1 MPTTAI
7 IATAIAVCGALGA
20 GRGQSQPVAAP
31 KAAAGGLADYL
42 AVGASASA
50 SLSGGTQSQNVIG
63 ATAVVTI
70 AGRMPTDTAKWLLR
84 VRGEDSYTTAQKPG
98 QARVTAVDMRY
109 LEFRPEVR
117 LRNTARA
124 ATDSTPAGGWTV
136 STYGIASGYH
146 HIAFDLKLQK
156 SYGAGLSIAVPAL
169 SQLAVSGDV
178 RHIDQAFGSVPPFSS
193 WAGRVHQ
200 SLSHR
205 WTVGMNKLPFTVGE
219 TVEVILPFETA
230 QALQTHAGVEFIIPV
245 VKSLSIPLVYA
256 TDYVRNAPPGF
267 RPRYWKSSVQ
277 IRSAFGNP

>member
-1 MPTTAI
+1 MR
-7 IATAIAVCGALGA
+7 CA
-20 GRGQSQPVAAP
+20 G
-31 KAAAGGLADYL
+31 
-42 AVGASASA
+42 
-50 SLSGGTQSQNVIG
+50 
-63 ATAVVTI
+63 
-70 AGRMPTDTAKWLLR
+70 
-84 VRGEDSYTTAQKPG
+84 
-98 QARVTAVDMRY
+98 
-109 LEFRPEVR
+109 
-117 LRNTARA
+117 A

-178 RHIDQAFGSVPPFSS
+178 RHIDQAFGSVPPFAS

-205 WTVGMNKLPFTVGE
+205 WTVGTNKLPFTVGE

-277 IRSAFGNP
+277 IRYAFGNP